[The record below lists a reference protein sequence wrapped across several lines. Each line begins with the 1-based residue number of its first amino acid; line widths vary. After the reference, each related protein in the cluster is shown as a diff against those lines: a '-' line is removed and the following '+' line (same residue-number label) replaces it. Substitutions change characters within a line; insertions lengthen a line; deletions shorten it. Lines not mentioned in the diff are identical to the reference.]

1 MTILVLST
9 CAFCVIATVL
19 HLASIATV
27 LQRVRRSAAEV
38 NGAKTLEGISIIRPV
53 CGVENFSEET
63 LLSGFHLDYP
73 RYELLFCA
81 AQASDPVVPL
91 VRRLIELHP
100 HVPARLLIGNECIS
114 ANPKLNNVVKGWV
127 ATSYP
132 WIVMADSNVLM
143 PPDYLHRLLAT
154 WRADTALVS
163 SPAIGCSPGNM
174 WAELECAF
182 LNTYQARWQ
191 CFADSR
197 GMGFAQGKTML
208 FHRDLLASAGGI
220 RAFAFEAAED
230 AAATKVVRKT
240 GLRVRVVD
248 RPFPQPLGQRT
259 AAEVWRRQL
268 RWARLRR
275 NTFRIYF
282 LPEIGAGALP
292 PCGLCHSS
300 RGQRLAAGG
309 RADRLRHHL
318 VRRRGRSDLRC
329 RLASILAIAVV
340 VAVARSSVAGPL
352 VGKLARQW
360 LCVARH
366 PHARPQP
373 RLGRVA
379 AASACE
385 TTVAAPLPIGGEDGR
400 IVLMLRASKR
410 S

>member
-27 LQRVRRSAAEV
+27 LQRIRRSAAEF
-38 NGAKTLEGISIIRPV
+38 NERQTLEGISIIRPV

-73 RYELLFCA
+73 SYELLFCA
-81 AQASDPVVPL
+81 AHPSDPVVPL
-91 VRRLIELHP
+91 LRRLIELHP
-100 HVPARLLIGNECIS
+100 HVPARLLIANECIS
-114 ANPKLNNVVKGWV
+114 ANPKLNNVVKGW
-127 ATSYP
+127 AAASHP

-143 PPDYLHRLLAT
+143 PPDYLHCLLAT

-163 SPAIGCSPGNM
+163 SPAIGCSPGNL

-191 CFADSR
+191 CFADSI

-208 FHRDLLASAGGI
+208 FHRDLLKSTGGI
-220 RAFAFEAAED
+220 RALACEAAED
-230 AAATKVVRKT
+230 AAATKVVLKT

-282 LPEIGAGALP
+282 LPEIAAGALP
-292 PCGLCHSS
+292 PLTAYAI
-300 RGQRLAAGG
+300 LAAFSGWPLTDALIAFG
-309 RADRLRHHL
+309 AIWYGAEAVLTYAAGWHL
-318 VRRRGRSDLRC
+318 SWRS
-329 RLASILAIAVV
+329 
-340 VAVARSSVAGPL
+340 PL
-352 VGKLARQW
+352 VW
-360 LCVARH
+360 LLRDLLLPVLWSASW
-366 PHARPQP
+366 
-373 RLGRVA
+373 LGNGFVWRGTSMRALNRGSA
-379 AASACE
+379 A
-385 TTVAAPLPIGGEDGR
+385 
-400 IVLMLRASKR
+400 
-410 S
+410 